1 MVSFNLR
8 PAENEPKENSREFSQ
23 VEAAAYQQR
32 VDLVALFALQVVSF
46 HSVVLF
52 QVTNHWLDGGA
63 TAQQSF
69 QGAAQF
75 AA

>member
-1 MVSFNLR
+1 MLSFNLR

-52 QVTNHWLDGGA
+52 QVANHGLDG
-63 TAQQSF
+63 
-69 QGAAQF
+69 
-75 AA
+75 

>member
-1 MVSFNLR
+1 MLSFNLR
-8 PAENEPKENSREFSQ
+8 PAKNEPKENSREFSQ

-52 QVTNHWLDGGA
+52 QVANHRLDG
-63 TAQQSF
+63 
-69 QGAAQF
+69 
-75 AA
+75 